1 MKKQF
6 WTLRYALIN
15 ITYFMTFCTIHAY
28 AAVYLLDKGFSN
40 TQIGILLAVAN
51 VLSAVSQ
58 PVLASIIDKPDNK
71 LTNRIAIILSSGVIV
86 AASFLLIFVDKISL
100 LVFIL
105 YTIIYMVN
113 FVYQPVIT
121 ALYFEYE
128 KAGCNIMYGL
138 ARGLGSAGFAVTSAI
153 IGNAVE
159 HFGVTL
165 LLVTNIVVVT
175 VSAGIVFFFK
185 KPKEDTLEETD
196 ETEAILV
203 KTEADTADNDSK
215 NLKGFVK
222 AYPSF
227 VILVIGVAC
236 LFFAH
241 NMINDFLI
249 QIITP
254 VGGGEREMGYATSLA
269 ALLELP
275 MMASIGILLKKFTPG
290 KMLVFSAAAFT
301 VKTIIMAFAVNL
313 TMMYISMA
321 CQFFAYALFIPASA
335 HFVNRLMA
343 ERDQVKGQAYITS
356 AITIG
361 GVFSTL
367 ICGRVLDV
375 FGSKIMMSIGCVVSA
390 IGLIIVANAIIKS
403 SKVMDNSLYEE

>member
-51 VLSAVSQ
+51 ILSAVSQ
-58 PVLASIIDKPDNK
+58 PLVATIIDRPGS
-71 LTNRIAIILSSGVIV
+71 LTNRRAIIISSAIILTGS
-86 AASFLLIFVDKISL
+86 LLLMFVDNYPVLI
-100 LVFIL
+100 FIL

-159 HFGVTL
+159 KFGVSVL
-165 LLVTNIVVVT
+165 LIVNIAIIT
-175 VSAGIVFFFK
+175 VSAALVFFFK
-185 KPKEDTLEETD
+185 KPEVADEVSHTD
-196 ETEAILV
+196 V
-203 KTEADTADNDSK
+203 KTDKSTGS
-215 NLKGFVK
+215 LILFVK
-222 AYPSF
+222 KYPQFALF
-227 VILVIGVAC
+227 VLGTAC
-236 LFFAH
+236 VFFAH

-249 QIITP
+249 QIINTL
-254 VGGGEREMGYATSLA
+254 GGGEKELGYATFLA

-275 MMASIGILLKKFTPG
+275 MMASIGLLLKRFTPA
-290 KMLVFSAAAFT
+290 KLLIFSTISFLI
-301 VKTIIMAFAVNL
+301 KTILMTIAANL
-313 TMMYISMA
+313 PMMYISMA
-321 CQFFAYALFIPASA
+321 CQFFAYAIFIPASA
-335 HFVNRLMA
+335 HYVNQTMEEA
-343 ERDQVKGQAYITS
+343 DQVKGQAYITC

-361 GVFSTL
+361 GVFSNL
-367 ICGRVLDV
+367 ISGRVLDL
-375 FGSKIMMSIGCVVSA
+375 FGTRIMLTIGCVVSF
-390 IGLIIVANAIIKS
+390 IGLVIAIRAVGRKTVQSIKG
-403 SKVMDNSLYEE
+403 